1 MKVVITGANG
11 QLGKYLLK
19 NKPFIFKETNNLFCL
34 NKSEFNLLNP
44 KECKKKIEE
53 IKPTW
58 LINCAAYTNVDKAE
72 EEIHKSNFINGY
84 AIQGLSETLKEID
97 CNLIQ
102 ISTDYVFDG
111 QKNYAY
117 KENDERNPISQ
128 YGYSK
133 AKAEELLEKILK
145 PKNQLI
151 ILRTSWLLSPT
162 GKNFLIKILNLHKTK
177 KEFFVVSDQIGAMSS
192 AFDVANI
199 CWQIISKW
207 NLVSNNNFINH
218 WSCSGISSWYD
229 IAINIGD
236 IAQKYKIIDSPAIL
250 KPIKTENYS
259 TPAKRP
265 LFSLLDCEKTSN
277 TLNITR
283 KYWQYELEAII
294 SKIANKK

>member
-1 MKVVITGANG
+1 MKILLTGSTG
-11 QLGKYLLK
+11 QLGQAIILQKPKDHQILFPKRNELDLSDHLSCKKYIEF
-19 NKPFIFKETNNLFCL
+19 NKPDI
-34 NKSEFNLLNP
+34 
-44 KECKKKIEE
+44 I
-53 IKPTW
+53 
-58 LINCAAYTNVDKAE
+58 INCGAYTNVDLAE
-72 EEIHKSNFINGY
+72 KEKELCY
-84 AIQGLSETLKEID
+84 AINTSAPVTFAKILNDYGG
-97 CNLIQ
+97 NLLQ

-111 QKNYAY
+111 QKNSAY

-177 KEFFVVSDQIGAMSS
+177 KEFFVVSDQIGTMSS
-192 AFDVANI
+192 TFDVAKI

-207 NLVSNNNFINH
+207 NFVSENNFINH

-250 KPIKTENYS
+250 KPIKTENYT

-265 LFSLLDCEKTSN
+265 LFSLLDCEKTSD
-277 TLNITR
+277 TLNISR
-283 KYWQYELEAII
+283 KYWQYELETII

>member
-1 MKVVITGANG
+1 MKILLTGSTG
-11 QLGKYLLK
+11 QLGQAIILQKPKDHQILLPKRNELDLSDHLSCKKYIEF
-19 NKPFIFKETNNLFCL
+19 NKPDLI
-34 NKSEFNLLNP
+34 
-44 KECKKKIEE
+44 
-53 IKPTW
+53 
-58 LINCAAYTNVDKAE
+58 INCGAYTNVDLAE
-72 EEIHKSNFINGY
+72 KEKELCY
-84 AIQGLSETLKEID
+84 AINTSAPVTFAKILNDYGG
-97 CNLIQ
+97 NLLQ

-177 KEFFVVSDQIGAMSS
+177 KEFFVVSDQIGTMSS

-199 CWQIISKW
+199 CWQIIGKW

-236 IAQKYKIIDSPAIL
+236 IAQKHKIIDSPAIL

-283 KYWQYELEAII
+283 KYWQYELETII